1 MTSTPAE
8 GRKIPLPEL
17 IGDAFGQQILERLV
31 PDDPLIAVPDLAVRK
46 AHDFALRQIRDAKFL
61 SGVED
66 RGETL
71 LRFDVLAFAHI
82 APPLQQ
88 FFVQFRD
95 DGPGDDGFGV
105 VRNADTGADEDWR
118 RCSKR

>member
-1 MTSTPAE
+1 MICFEDGQLLDLRFNDVDPAE

-61 SGVED
+61 SSVED

-71 LRFDVLAFAHI
+71 LRVDVLAFAYI
-82 APPLQQ
+82 EPPLRQ

-95 DGPGDDGFGV
+95 DG
-105 VRNADTGADEDWR
+105 RA